1 MEAMKDVMEYVMSVA
16 DTVAEVHLT
25 AKTAAVTAKVRSV
38 YSESQERK
46 EHEQRLEVG
55 LAGVSEV

>member
-1 MEAMKDVMEYVMSVA
+1 MEAMKDVMEYVMTVA
-16 DTVAEVHLT
+16 DTVAEVHLS

-46 EHEQRLEVG
+46 EHELRLEVG
-55 LAGVSEV
+55 LVSECEV